1 MARYGRSV
9 RTLLRLA
16 GLGPLT
22 LLLGLLATSP
32 AHAAIPWSSC
42 KPAGYQCSTL
52 SVPIDRAG
60 TVPGSITLSM
70 TRKPATNPAPARTAV
85 IALAGG
91 PGQAA
96 QPFAQEFG
104 RIFKN
109 GLGDRD
115 LIVFDQR
122 GTGKS
127 SPLGCASFR
136 SSRGSLTS
144 VVSGCAREL
153 GPKRGFYRTVDSV
166 ADIEAIR
173 VAGGYDKLLIFGV
186 SYGTK
191 VALQYAASFP
201 GTTEALILDSLVPL
215 DGPDALMRPTLATL
229 PRALGEALCASDA
242 CAAAS
247 PDVNGEVRTLAAR
260 LDRRAAK
267 GPVYSGNGK
276 QYTAKIGASGLLNVI
291 EAGDLNPQVR
301 AELPGAVHAAIQ
313 KDLSPLLRLSARS
326 FGLDNGDGLQS
337 GDEDGDGSLYFA
349 TMCEETASLP
359 WDRAAGVATRA
370 KQASAYVK
378 AQPASSWGLF
388 PSSVALSS
396 LPTLCLAWPNA
407 SPTPA
412 AAPPLPNVRTL
423 IISGQ
428 YDVRTPLE
436 DAQRTASALPQGQLV
451 SVPFT
456 GHSVLTGEQGSCGQ
470 SAVNAFLAGGTA
482 AACTDTEDAFPVT
495 VKPPRNLAGV
505 TAASGLPKKVGR
517 TLNGVAMTVT
527 DLRQQVVG
535 ATIATGDLP
544 SALGGLRGG
553 SLRIRGER
561 RAVLRNYEYVPGLK
575 LSGTYVSG
583 GTSTFTVTGSAAN
596 GRLKIT
602 ASGRAS
608 GRLGGRRINRAPK
621 ASAARATAQPLTF
634 AQALERARLR

>member
-1 MARYGRSV
+1 M
-9 RTLLRLA
+9 RTHLRLA
-16 GLGPLT
+16 LVGPLA
-22 LLLGLLATSP
+22 LVLGLLTASS
-32 AHAAIPWSSC
+32 AQAAIPWSSC

-52 SVPIDRAG
+52 SVPVDRAG
-60 TVPGSITLSM
+60 AVPGTITLSM
-70 TRKPATNPAPARTAV
+70 TRKPASATPQARTAV

-96 QPFAQEFG
+96 QPFAEEFG

-136 SSRGSLTS
+136 SGRGSITS
-144 VVSGCAREL
+144 IVSGCAREI

-166 ADIEAIR
+166 DDIEAIR

-201 GTTEALILDSLVPL
+201 GSTEGLILDSLVTL

-229 PRALGEALCASDA
+229 PRALGQALCAGDA
-242 CAAAS
+242 CADAS
-247 PDVNGEVRTLAAR
+247 PDINGEVRTLAAR
-260 LDRRAAK
+260 LNRRAEK
-267 GPVYSGNGK
+267 GPVYAGNGK
-276 QYTAKIGASGLLNVI
+276 QRTAKIGVNGLLNVI

-326 FGLDNGDGLQS
+326 FGLDNGEGLQS
-337 GDEDGDGSLYFA
+337 ADNEGDGSLYFA
-349 TMCEETASLP
+349 TMCEETGSLP
-359 WDRAAGVATRA
+359 WDRAAGVSTRM
-370 KQASAYVK
+370 KQAEAYVK
-378 AQPASSWGLF
+378 AQPAASWGLF
-388 PSSVALSS
+388 PSSVALAS
-396 LPTLCLAWPNA
+396 LPTLCLGWPNA
-407 SPTPA
+407 SPAPA
-412 AAPPLPNVRTL
+412 AAPALPDVRTL
-423 IISGQ
+423 ILSGD

-436 DAQRTASALPQGQLV
+436 DAQRTVATLPRGQLITI
-451 SVPFT
+451 PYT
-456 GHSVLTGEQGSCGQ
+456 GHSVVTGEQGTCAQ
-470 SAVNAFLAGGTA
+470 TAVNAFLAGGTA

-495 VKPPRNLAGV
+495 IKPPRSLSAV

-517 TLNGVAMTVT
+517 TLNGVALTVS

-535 ATIATGDLP
+535 AAIATGDLP
-544 SALGGLRGG
+544 SSLGGLRGG
-553 SLRIRGER
+553 SLRVRGEK
-561 RAVLRNYEYVPGLK
+561 RAVLKNYEYIPGLK

-583 GTSTFTVTGSAAN
+583 GTSTFTVTGSASN
-596 GRLKIT
+596 GRISIS
-602 ASGRAS
+602 ASGRAT
-608 GRLGGRRINRAPK
+608 GRLGGRRINKAPR
-621 ASAARATAQPLTF
+621 ASAARQTTEPLTF
-634 AQALERARLR
+634 AQALERVRIR